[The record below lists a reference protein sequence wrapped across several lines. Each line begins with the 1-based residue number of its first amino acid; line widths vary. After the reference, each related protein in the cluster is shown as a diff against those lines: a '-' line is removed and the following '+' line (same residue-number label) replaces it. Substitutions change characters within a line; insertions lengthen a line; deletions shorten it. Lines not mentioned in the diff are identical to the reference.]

1 MGVMSEGHTNDSD
14 LCWMG
19 LDTGEMDTGSEC
31 GGGEGYVVWSLEL
44 HWSGVC
50 SARNPDVEC
59 LSSHFS
65 PLPRPFSPRSSSP
78 RAPLAPCDWL
88 GLTF

>member
-1 MGVMSEGHTNDSD
+1 MGVMSGGHTNDSD

-44 HWSGVC
+44 HWSGCVRLGIPMLSVC
-50 SARNPDVEC
+50 RRTSLLSPD
-59 LSSHFS
+59 LS
-65 PLPRPFSPRSSSP
+65 PLV
-78 RAPLAPCDWL
+78 PLLPVPLWPPVI
-88 GLTF
+88 G